1 MFDDGIKRKISKIVK
16 REGFERIQIS
26 VKDGIV
32 HLNGT
37 VNSWGN
43 FLKLGHLVGKIK
55 NVEGVVNNLTYPGK
69 LERKVKREAGNEKI
83 GKTDV
88 IIIGGGVVGC
98 SILRELSKYKLN
110 IILLEKKDDVACGAT
125 KANNAMIHTGIGENN
140 GTLKQKLCVKG
151 HQIFGEIATELNVP
165 YKKSG
170 MWIILTKDSLA
181 KMKIPFFIANF
192 ISKRILPK
200 IILRRGKKL
209 GIPIKFVKRG
219 ELLEEEPNLTDRV
232 LAAVYSPTYGVTSPY
247 LFTIA
252 LAENAIENGA
262 EILLNSEVVDITI
275 KDGKIHSVITTKGI
289 IDTNIVINAAGLY
302 ADDIA
307 EMAGTQEYTIH
318 PKKGATL
325 LFDKEIGNYI
335 NHSMSL
341 IQLPRLEHYKG
352 GGVMLTVDGNIQ
364 WGPTITEI
372 QDKECTSVTSN
383 ELEKILEQYA
393 LLLPDFP
400 KKLNITYFSGLRAST
415 FTEDFI
421 IRPSGKV
428 KGFIHVAGIQSPGL
442 AAAPAIA
449 EMVRDILIDEGFSM
463 DENEKFNPYREK
475 HIPFSDLAMEEKK
488 KLIEKNPHY
497 GRIVCRC
504 EKITEGEIIDAIN
517 SKIPVSSMDAI
528 KRRTR
533 AGMGRCQGGFCL
545 PNIAEIISRETGI
558 PMEKILKNEEGSNLF
573 VGKAKCLLERKNV
586 NN

>member
-1 MFDDGIKRKISKIVK
+1 
-16 REGFERIQIS
+16 
-26 VKDGIV
+26 
-32 HLNGT
+32 
-37 VNSWGN
+37 
-43 FLKLGHLVGKIK
+43 
-55 NVEGVVNNLTYPGK
+55 
-69 LERKVKREAGNEKI
+69 
-83 GKTDV
+83 
-88 IIIGGGVVGC
+88 
-98 SILRELSKYKLN
+98 
-110 IILLEKKDDVACGAT
+110 
-125 KANNAMIHTGIGENN
+125 
-140 GTLKQKLCVKG
+140 
-151 HQIFGEIATELNVP
+151 
-165 YKKSG
+165 
-170 MWIILTKDSLA
+170 
-181 KMKIPFFIANF
+181 
-192 ISKRILPK
+192 
-200 IILRRGKKL
+200 
-209 GIPIKFVKRG
+209 
-219 ELLEEEPNLTDRV
+219 
-232 LAAVYSPTYGVTSPY
+232 
-247 LFTIA
+247 
-252 LAENAIENGA
+252 
-262 EILLNSEVVDITI
+262 
-275 KDGKIHSVITTKGI
+275 
-289 IDTNIVINAAGLY
+289 VINAAGLY

-364 WGPTITEI
+364 WGPTITEV

-463 DENEKFNPYREK
+463 DENEKFNPYCEK